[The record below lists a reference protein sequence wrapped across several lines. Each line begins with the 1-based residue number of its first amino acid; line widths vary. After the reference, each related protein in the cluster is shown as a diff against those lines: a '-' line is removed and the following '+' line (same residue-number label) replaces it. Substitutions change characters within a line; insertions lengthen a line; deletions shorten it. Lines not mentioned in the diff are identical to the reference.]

1 MLLFFHEK
9 KNENEGNIVLFVDVD
24 NIYTS
29 IIFNV
34 KNV

>member
-1 MLLFFHEK
+1 MK
-9 KNENEGNIVLFVDVD
+9 KNCENEGNIVLFVDVD